1 MSAVVPGAVVVL
13 MSGDSPLLTVEEIY
27 PNGKAQVVWFVDGE
41 YRTIAIPKA
50 ALRVVKPD
58 RD

>member
-13 MSGDSPLLTVEEIY
+13 KSGESPRLTVEAVY

-41 YRTIAIPKA
+41 YRTSAIPVE
-50 ALRVVKPD
+50 ALRAVAP
-58 RD
+58 